1 MSRTP
6 WTRRVRR
13 GGSASCKGRAK
24 RREPILGDTK
34 KLEELARGWADAEL
48 RGDTDVLGE
57 ILAGDF
63 VAVGPRG
70 FMLTRE
76 QWLSRHDSGSLTYES
91 FEWDEVQVRIHGD
104 ATVMIGREAARGRYA
119 DGDFRYEIQD
129 QFRATLV
136 FVEEQGRWLLL
147 SLHLSP
153 IAGPPVGRQAQD

>member
-1 MSRTP
+1 MHDQ
-6 WTRRVRR
+6 R
-13 GGSASCKGRAK
+13 GQLEK
-24 RREPILGDTK
+24 LGED
-34 KLEELARGWADAEL
+34 WAAAEL
-48 RGDTDVLGE
+48 RGDTTSLE
-57 ILAGDF
+57 RLLADDF
-63 VAVGPRG
+63 IAVGPRG

-104 ATVMIGREAARGRYA
+104 AAVMIGREAARGRYA

-153 IAGPPVGRQAQD
+153 IAGPPVGRQED

>member
-1 MSRTP
+1 MHDQ
-6 WTRRVRR
+6 R
-13 GGSASCKGRAK
+13 GQLEK
-24 RREPILGDTK
+24 LGED
-34 KLEELARGWADAEL
+34 WAAAEL
-48 RGDTDVLGE
+48 RGDTTSLE
-57 ILAGDF
+57 RLLADDF
-63 VAVGPRG
+63 IAVGPRG

-104 ATVMIGREAARGRYA
+104 AAVMIGREAARGRYA

>member
-1 MSRTP
+1 MQDQT
-6 WTRRVRR
+6 WQLE
-13 GGSASCKGRAK
+13 K
-24 RREPILGDTK
+24 LG
-34 KLEELARGWADAEL
+34 EEWAAAEL
-48 RGDTDVLGE
+48 RGDTAALERVL
-57 ILAGDF
+57 ADDF
-63 VAVGPRG
+63 VAVGPLG
-70 FMLTRE
+70 FMLDKE
-76 QWLSRHDSGSLTYES
+76 QWLSRHDSRSMTYES

-104 ATVMIGREAARGRYA
+104 AAVMIGREAARGRYT